1 MMKFLA
7 GVAVAAIAITMSPAS
22 AQTAPTT
29 PPGVAQ
35 GTAPMPVPHTPP
47 VVSSPVQVRTV
58 MMKRE
63 MTRDEMVQHI
73 RTMFTHLDANH
84 DGFIT
89 KDELEAMHVQMMSM
103 HDASAKG
110 VTGQPMAM
118 DHQPMRMDPGAMFD
132 RIDTNHDGNISRQEF
147 NAAHAQMQER
157 RVIIMKDGA
166 RGHGGGGMAEH
177 LFGMADANHDGRVS
191 LQEAE
196 TAALAH
202 FDRIDANHDGKITPE
217 ERMQAHGKMRQ
228 HQPG

>member
-1 MMKFLA
+1 
-7 GVAVAAIAITMSPAS
+7 
-22 AQTAPTT
+22 
-29 PPGVAQ
+29 
-35 GTAPMPVPHTPP
+35 
-47 VVSSPVQVRTV
+47 
-58 MMKRE
+58 
-63 MTRDEMVQHI
+63 
-73 RTMFTHLDANH
+73 
-84 DGFIT
+84 
-89 KDELEAMHVQMMSM
+89 
-103 HDASAKG
+103 
-110 VTGQPMAM
+110 
-118 DHQPMRMDPGAMFD
+118 MRMDPGAMFD
-132 RIDTNHDGNISRQEF
+132 RMDTNHDGSISRQEF

>member
-1 MMKFLA
+1 MTKVLA
-7 GVAVAAIAITMSPAS
+7 GVAVAAIALTMSPAG
-22 AQTAPTT
+22 AQTAPPT

-35 GTAPMPVPHTPP
+35 GTTPMPAPHTPP
-47 VVSSPVQVRTV
+47 VVSSPVRVRTV
-58 MMKRE
+58 MMKRD

-89 KDELEAMHVQMMSM
+89 KDELEAMHVRMMAM
-103 HDASAKG
+103 HDASANG
-110 VTGQPMAM
+110 VAGPLAM

-132 RIDTNHDGNISRQEF
+132 RMDTNRDGSISRQEF

-157 RVIIMKDGA
+157 HVMIMKDGA
-166 RGHGGGGMAEH
+166 GRHGGGRMAEH

-217 ERMQAHGKMRQ
+217 ERMQAHGKMRP